1 MEKYMHR
8 KPIPTANRNNTNSG
22 EKMKRIAAAQINST
36 VGDLKGNCAKILDFV
51 QKAQTFGVDV
61 VAFPELSITGYPPA
75 HLLLKTA
82 FIDDNLKALGD
93 LARKVGNISVI
104 VGFVDRRKDRLFDAA
119 AIIHNG
125 KIKGVY
131 HKQLL
136 PNYGVFDEKRYFSP
150 GSGCIVFEQ
159 NGLVFGMSICE
170 DIWHKEGPSRVL
182 AGGGAGLIFN
192 INASPYHA
200 GKNILREQ
208 AVKERIEENHFYVCY
223 ANLVG
228 GQDELV
234 FAGQSFIMD
243 KKGLVISRGEA
254 FKNDLLIADI
264 PESELRRRKKKEV
277 PSDRC
282 RKVLI
287 TTGTPKGM
295 AEKKAPLPVRKSDSW
310 TQSLKFTRRLYWAF
324 TIMLKRTAF
333 RKQ

>member
-1 MEKYMHR
+1 
-8 KPIPTANRNNTNSG
+8 
-22 EKMKRIAAAQINST
+22 MKRIAAAQINST